1 MKRIIILLTLS
12 SFMLQ
17 ASFSRDSNG
26 IVTDTKTGLQWQD
39 NYSDNADQVKSTDF
53 NGSIEYCKNL
63 SISEVSGWRVPNY
76 NELLSLVDFSQTA
89 ISLNPIFIYTNKP
102 ATESYITSTTYK
114 SNLKD
119 LNKGSAIWV
128 VTFGTTNYVN
138 ILYPYHLLKTDNSL
152 VRCVRDKN

>member
-1 MKRIIILLTLS
+1 
-12 SFMLQ
+12 MLQ

-39 NYSDNADQVKSTDF
+39 NYSDNADQIKSTDF

-102 ATESYITSTTYK
+102 AIENYTTSTTYK

-119 LNKGSAIWV
+119 RNLNKGSAIWV
-128 VTFGTTNYVN
+128 VTFGTTNYVG
-138 ILYPYHLLKTDNSL
+138 ILYPYYHLKTDNSL